1 MDKGKLLFD
10 FFKFKLYEYIKIINV
25 YVNIFFFF
33 MYFDKFLFYV
43 W

>member
-1 MDKGKLLFD
+1 MEKGKLLFD
-10 FFKFKLYEYIKIINV
+10 FFILKLYEYIKIIKV